1 MQKNRLFGNFI
12 SLSVIQGLNY
22 LFPLIAFP
30 YLLHV
35 LTVSGFG
42 VFTLAQ
48 TGILLADLVVSFGFG
63 LSATKRISRFAHHP
77 FTINAQ
83 ILAVYLIKLLLL
95 LFLVFAG
102 VITAFFVPYLQQ
114 HWMLFVGG
122 FLFVFGN
129 LLMPD
134 WYFQGVQRMQVLTW
148 ITFLSKLCALAS
160 LFLLVNTRDD
170 LDWAVLTTASGN
182 LIAGVLGIVA
192 MCYHV
197 RVRLPV
203 IRARHIVLVFKESA
217 IIWSSLILVP
227 LYSSV
232 NVFIL
237 RACTSS
243 LMVGYYSIAEKIV
256 GAISML
262 TSIINRTLFP
272 HLNQLYH
279 QSRQAFHAQVTK
291 MASWTLFAFAIM
303 AAALFLTAE
312 SIIYFL
318 GGTSLDG
325 DPQYAT
331 SVLKIISVSLIIAP
345 FGSYYFQLL
354 LIVGEK
360 RLAMRNIVIVVLI
373 NSITAFPLAY
383 FAAAKGMAVNAVLIT
398 LAIAGINYFSWR
410 PLHRSQYR

>member
-1 MQKNRLFGNFI
+1 MQKKRLFGNFL

-30 YLLHV
+30 YLLQV

-63 LSATKRISRFAHHP
+63 LSATKRISRFTHHA
-77 FTINAQ
+77 FTINVQ
-83 ILAVYLIKLLLL
+83 IIAVYVIKLLLL
-95 LFLVFAG
+95 LFLVLAG
-102 VITAFFVPYLQQ
+102 VITAFFIPYMQQ
-114 HWMLFVGG
+114 HWMM
-122 FLFVFGN
+122 FLGAFLYLFGN

-148 ITFLSKLCALAS
+148 ITFLSKLSALVL

-170 LDWAVLTTASGN
+170 LDWAILTMASGN
-182 LIAGVLGIVA
+182 LIAGLLGILA
-192 MCYHV
+192 MLNHF
-197 RVRLPV
+197 RVRLTGIQV
-203 IRARHIVLVFKESA
+203 RHIMLVFKESA

-237 RACTSS
+237 RACSSS
-243 LMVGYYSIAEKIV
+243 LMVGYYSVAEKIV

-272 HLNQLYH
+272 HLNQLFH
-279 QSRQAFHAQVTK
+279 QSRQVFHAQVSK
-291 MASWTLFAFAIM
+291 IASWTLIAFAIL
-303 AAALFLTAE
+303 AVLLFSTAE
-312 SIIYFL
+312 QVIYLL
-318 GGTSLDG
+318 GGKTLDG
-325 DPQYAT
+325 DPQYAAM
-331 SVLKIISVSLIIAP
+331 VLKTISISLIIAP
-345 FGSYYFQLL
+345 FGSFYFQLL
-354 LIVGEK
+354 LIAGEK
-360 RLAMRNIVIVVLI
+360 RRAVRNIFLVVLI
-373 NSITAFPLAY
+373 NALTAFPLAY

-398 LAIAGINYFSWR
+398 LAIAGMNYFSWR
-410 PLHRSQYR
+410 QLYRSQHR